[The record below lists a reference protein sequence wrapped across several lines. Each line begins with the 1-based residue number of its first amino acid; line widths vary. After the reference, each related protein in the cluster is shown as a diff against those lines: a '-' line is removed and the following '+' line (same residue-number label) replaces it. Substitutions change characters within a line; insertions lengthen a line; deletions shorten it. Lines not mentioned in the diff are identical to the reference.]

1 MLLQVRIMLF
11 WQFLPSSFLF
21 HFFIVRSCPTPKAH
35 QGLNVLKGDLSCWDW
50 GSDWQQ
56 VILGVSRSI
65 LASIILCN
73 LRSHVGG
80 LGTQW
85 LLFLTYFVYIDFNF
99 QWT

>member
-1 MLLQVRIMLF
+1 
-11 WQFLPSSFLF
+11 
-21 HFFIVRSCPTPKAH
+21 
-35 QGLNVLKGDLSCWDW
+35 
-50 GSDWQQ
+50 
-56 VILGVSRSI
+56 VILGVSCSI

-85 LLFLTYFVYIDFNF
+85 LLFLTYFFYINFNF